1 MVSGTRLAMGKDER
15 IPVSG
20 PITLVLE
27 DRALTINGELKD
39 VSPSGLRI
47 EHSCAWLQ
55 PGSVARIHNA
65 NLEKKMRIMW
75 VRDFGDRIE
84 SGLLHQD
91 TYLIERARAG
101 DGEAF
106 AELVGPYLPA
116 LHRTLRSMLHNPAD
130 AEEAMQEALLKVT
143 RHLDRFR
150 SGSDF
155 RPWLFRIATREALKH
170 LRWNRIHSHDLLY
183 AQEKDGGC
191 EQKLIEQIADPG
203 GSPAEILERKEFITA
218 ISAALESLN
227 EIYRRIFVACDLRQ
241 VPITEAAR
249 LFGINIDT
257 ANTQLHRARLLMRK
271 QLRRNYP
278 PPRISIRRD
287 VQTAKLGITK
297 ATA

>member
-1 MVSGTRLAMGKDER
+1 MVFDAKPARGMEERRPVSGT
-15 IPVSG
+15 
-20 PITLVLE
+20 ITLLSE
-27 DRALTINGELKD
+27 NPTLNIDGELRD
-39 VSPSGLRI
+39 VSPSGI
-47 EHSCAWLQ
+47 GIAHDCALLK
-55 PGSVARIHNA
+55 PGCVARILCD
-65 NLEKKMRIMW
+65 NLEKKVRVMW

-91 TYLIERARAG
+91 TYLILRARGG

-106 AELVGPYLPA
+106 SELVGPYLPA
-116 LHRTLRSMLHNPAD
+116 LHRTIRSMLHNPAD
-130 AEEAMQEALLKVT
+130 AEEAIQEALLKVT
-143 RHLDRFR
+143 LHLDRFR
-150 SGSDF
+150 CGSDF

-183 AQEKDGGC
+183 AQEKDNGC

-203 GSPAEILERKEFITA
+203 GSPAEILERKEFIIA

-241 VPITEAAR
+241 VPITEAAG

-278 PPRISIRRD
+278 PGRISIRRD